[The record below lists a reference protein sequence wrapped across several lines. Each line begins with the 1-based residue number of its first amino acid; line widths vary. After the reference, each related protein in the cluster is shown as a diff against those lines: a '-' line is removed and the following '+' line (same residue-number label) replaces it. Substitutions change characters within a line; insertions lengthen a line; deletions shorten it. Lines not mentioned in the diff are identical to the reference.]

1 MDFIKE
7 WTFAVCVT
15 LVASVLIS
23 LLLPS
28 GTMGK
33 YSKMIVS
40 VFIFV
45 SLLLPLTKGEISFAL
60 PDMDIEEYQQEQ
72 DNTYSKLIASEAE
85 KLLSDEGYTGIT
97 VSCDA
102 EINDNEE
109 IEVRKIKA
117 YIPDEYT
124 KEEVK
129 SFLYDNLG
137 MAAEVYYIGE

>member
-72 DNTYSKLIASEAE
+72 DSTYSKLIASEAE